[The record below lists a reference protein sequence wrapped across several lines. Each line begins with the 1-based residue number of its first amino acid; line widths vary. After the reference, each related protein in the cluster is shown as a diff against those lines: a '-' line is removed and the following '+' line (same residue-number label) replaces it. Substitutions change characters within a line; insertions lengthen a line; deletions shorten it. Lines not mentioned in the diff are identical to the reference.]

1 MVNGFTE
8 MLSYLNT
15 ERERERERE
24 RELKKIVDLHSHC
37 SNGVNLHKFNLTNV
51 GEFLSLMCK
60 IGHFFYFTFTNVN
73 ALTVT

>member
-1 MVNGFTE
+1 MVSGFTE
-8 MLSYLNT
+8 MLSCLNT
-15 ERERERERE
+15 ERERERI
-24 RELKKIVDLHSHC
+24 KKIVDLHSHC

-51 GEFLSLMCK
+51 GEFLSLMSK